1 MLPFIMVFTLLKIFH
16 NIIKYHG
23 FMIFIIILPNPTLLA
38 SLKNLVIGNGD
49 STYILCTP
57 SWRVYIF
64 DIHSSFVTTKCFIP
78 SQALMFEVSLF
89 SGLLGNVIFLACK
102 LSFYVSFLNSII
114 ELNFHL
120 VIALVGS
127 LTLLYIISQLY
138 LTLTVM
144 VCSAPSIIQPHW
156 DQDLFR

>member
-1 MLPFIMVFTLLKIFH
+1 MITSYYIVEKFPKK
-16 NIIKYHG
+16 NHG

-64 DIHSSFVTTKCFIP
+64 DVHSSFVTTACFIS

-89 SGLLGNVIFLACK
+89 SGVLGNVIFLTCK

-120 VIALVGS
+120 VITLVGS

-144 VCSAPSIIQPHW
+144 VYSAPSIIQPHW
-156 DQDLFR
+156 DQDLF